1 MERRKPQL
9 PMYKECTGCMACV
22 DSCHQQALQ
31 CTMNDE
37 GHIVP
42 VVDQSKCINCGLCEK
57 TCPVVSKQEYT
68 TSPLAKAYA
77 GWAKDDAVR
86 LVSATAGA
94 FAAMALKVLSEGGYV
109 CGAAIVDGLFVKH
122 ICINRV
128 EDLYL
133 LQGSKYTQ
141 SDATGIYQTV
151 FEHLKTGTTV
161 LFSGTGCQVAGMYG
175 YIGKKKYD
183 GTLYTV
189 DLICGGVPSRLLI
202 DKFIENEPYKV
213 KRIVSFR
220 SKDNGW
226 SPRGFKYNL
235 KVEDS
240 NGMLHDYSDKHNL
253 ITTGFACEM
262 TNRYSCYQ
270 CHFAGVNRMSDFTI
284 GDYWGVKAYPEQHHN
299 GVSAIIAHNERAVD
313 FLKGCDRYLEVN
325 EADLKDILSH
335 NKRLALSIDKRYLL
349 PERKFLTFAF
359 KRLSY
364 KPLCKI
370 YALDF
375 GSKSPWMVYKAYRTV
390 LAKLLR

>member
-1 MERRKPQL
+1 MPTLAKF
-9 PMYKECTGCMACV
+9 KDCTGCMVCV

-31 CTMNDE
+31 CSMNDE

-42 VVDQSKCINCGLCEK
+42 VVDESKCINCGLCEK
-57 TCPVVSKQEYT
+57 TCPVVSKLEYT
-68 TSPLAKAYA
+68 RSPLAKAFA
-77 GWAKDDAVR
+77 AWAKNDAVR

-109 CGAAIVDGLFVKH
+109 CGAAIVDGIYVKH
-122 ICINRV
+122 ICIDKK
-128 EDLYL
+128 EDLHL

-141 SDATGIYQTV
+141 SDATGIFRTV
-151 FEHLKTGTTV
+151 YDHLQEGAMV
-161 LFSGTGCQVAGMYG
+161 LFSGTGCQVAGLYG

-183 GTLYTV
+183 GTQFTI

-202 DKFIENEPYKV
+202 DKFVENEPYAV

-240 NGMLHDYSDKHNL
+240 EGLIHDYTGKRNL
-253 ITTGFACEM
+253 VTTGFACEM

-270 CHFAGVNRMSDFTI
+270 CRFAGLNRMSDFTI
-284 GDYWGVKAYPEQHHN
+284 GDYWGVSDYPEQHHN
-299 GVSAIIAHNERAVD
+299 GVSAIIAHSERAVD
-313 FLKGCDRYLEVN
+313 FLKACDRYLEAK
-325 EADLKDILSH
+325 EADLLDILSH
-335 NKRLALSIDKRYLL
+335 NKRLVVTKDKRYLL
-349 PERKFLTFAF
+349 PERRWMALAF
-359 KRLSY
+359 KNLSY
-364 KPLCKI
+364 MLLCKV

-375 GSKSPWMVYKAYRTV
+375 SNMSPWMLYKAYRAIV
-390 LAKLLR
+390 SRIIK

>member
-1 MERRKPQL
+1 MPRLAK
-9 PMYKECTGCMACV
+9 YKECTGCMACV

-42 VVDQSKCINCGLCEK
+42 IVDESKCINCGLCEK
-57 TCPVVSKQEYT
+57 SCPVVSRLEYT

-77 GWAKDDAVR
+77 GWAKNDAIR
-86 LVSATAGA
+86 MVSATAGV
-94 FAAMALKVLSEGGYV
+94 FAAMALQVLSEGGYV
-109 CGAAIVDGLFVKH
+109 CGAAIVDGIYVKH
-122 ICINRV
+122 ICIDKK
-128 EDLYL
+128 EDLHL

-141 SDATGIYQTV
+141 SDATGIYKKV
-151 FEHLKTGTTV
+151 YEHLKTGAMV
-161 LFSGTGCQVAGMYG
+161 LFSGTGCQVAGLYG

-202 DKFIENEPYKV
+202 DKFIESEPYTV

-240 NGMLHDYSDKHNL
+240 QGTLHDYTDKRNL

-270 CHFAGVNRMSDFTI
+270 CQFAGVNRMSDFTI
-284 GDYWGVKAYPEQHHN
+284 GDYWGVKVYPEQHHN

-313 FLKGCDRYLEVN
+313 FLKACDSYLETR
-325 EADLKDILSH
+325 EADLMDILSH
-335 NKRLALSIDKRYLL
+335 NKRLGIGKDKRYLL
-349 PERKFLTFAF
+349 PERRLMASAF
-359 KRLSY
+359 RKLSY
-364 KPLCKI
+364 KTLCRI
-370 YALDF
+370 YSF
-375 GSKSPWMVYKAYRTV
+375 GFSNKSPWILYKAYRSIISRII
-390 LAKLLR
+390 K